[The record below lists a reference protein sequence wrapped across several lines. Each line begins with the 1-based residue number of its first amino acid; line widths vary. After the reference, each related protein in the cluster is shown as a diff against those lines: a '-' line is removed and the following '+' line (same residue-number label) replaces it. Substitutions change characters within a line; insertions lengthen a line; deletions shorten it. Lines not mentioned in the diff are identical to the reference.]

1 MKSKQKYKQIWI
13 VSVDIEAISGY
24 DFMELIDRSDCNEAL
39 PKYIGAWA
47 NVIIKS
53 ATINEALNLLEIGLK
68 EKNFKIRFIDKIEN
82 MYSLVEDDDIN
93 IDMIKEAEWL
103 LSSQYC
109 FMISDKLWP
118 YVND

>member
-1 MKSKQKYKQIWI
+1 
-13 VSVDIEAISGY
+13 
-24 DFMELIDRSDCNEAL
+24 
-39 PKYIGAWA
+39 
-47 NVIIKS
+47 
-53 ATINEALNLLEIGLK
+53 
-68 EKNFKIRFIDKIEN
+68 

-103 LSSQYC
+103 LSSQYS